1 MHYNSKTA
9 YNDISALY
17 DRVFE
22 QNSPAW
28 EMFAKQLQGLP
39 KSRVLDVASG
49 PGEPGLTIA
58 TRTGWPVTLSDADS
72 GMVAKARQRNTL
84 PNVDCVVEDASTLA
98 SFEDASFD
106 VVTCCYGI
114 HALPREC
121 VDAFYRVLKPG
132 GLLLVSYW
140 SDTHF
145 VSLAEYLLE
154 RVVDKV
160 GPPPI
165 NPMACARPG
174 LVNELLETRFRV
186 VSTET
191 GSYDFT
197 YAPDEAFDVM
207 SVCARPTLVD
217 LAESDPTIWPRAK
230 AVFDDHCRDRG
241 YWKPGDDKYV
251 LGPNEFKLVVA
262 KKDDL

>member
-1 MHYNSKTA
+1 MSHYTSTTA
-9 YNDISALY
+9 YDEISALY

-22 QNSPAW
+22 QNKPAW

-39 KSRVLDVASG
+39 ESRVLDVASG

-58 TRTGWPVTLSDADS
+58 AKTGWPVTLSDADS
-72 GMVAKARQRNTL
+72 GMVAKARQRSAL
-84 PNVDCVVEDASTLA
+84 PNVDCVLADASTLD
-98 SFEDASFD
+98 SFEDSSYD
-106 VVTCCYGI
+106 VITCCYGI

-140 SDTHF
+140 SDSHF
-145 VSLAEYLLE
+145 VSLAQKLLE
-154 RVVDKV
+154 VVAGHV

-165 NPMACARPG
+165 NPMACAQPG
-174 LVNELLETRFRV
+174 LVDEMLETRFRV

-197 YAPDEAFDVM
+197 YAADEAFDVM
-207 SVCARPTLVD
+207 SVCARPTLTT
-217 LAESDPTIWPRAK
+217 LAQSDSTVWPRAK
-230 AVFDDHCRDRG
+230 AAFDDHCRDRG
-241 YWKPGDDKYV
+241 YVKEDVYV

-262 KKDDL
+262 KKD